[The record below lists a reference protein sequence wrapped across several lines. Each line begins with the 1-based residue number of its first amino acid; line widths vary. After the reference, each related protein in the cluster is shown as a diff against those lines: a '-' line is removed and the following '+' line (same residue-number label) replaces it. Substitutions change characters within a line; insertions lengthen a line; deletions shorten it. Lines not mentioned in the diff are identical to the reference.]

1 MTKIEFLQQLY
12 NLLGVLPADE
22 RDDIIAD
29 FEEHFSVGTSEGK
42 SEEQICS
49 ELGDPKSC
57 AAQYLNDE
65 PKKADAVYGAEKNG
79 NPRYE
84 TKASDVIGASPR
96 PQNARGGGYYGTEKG
111 NPQRNHMLWSILF
124 FLGVFAAI
132 GVYPSSIGMMASF
145 FACLFFAG
153 VTGAIAASPAAFGF
167 VFSIGIM
174 LFAAGL
180 FLFLFMTSFLKLSW
194 RRADL

>member
-12 NLLGVLPADE
+12 NLLGVLPAEE

-65 PKKADAVYGAEKNG
+65 PKKADTVYGAEKTAIRDMK
-79 NPRYE
+79 PR
-84 TKASDVIGASPR
+84 R
-96 PQNARGGGYYGTEKG
+96 P
-111 NPQRNHMLWSILF
+111 M
-124 FLGVFAAI
+124 
-132 GVYPSSIGMMASF
+132 
-145 FACLFFAG
+145 
-153 VTGAIAASPAAFGF
+153 
-167 VFSIGIM
+167 
-174 LFAAGL
+174 
-180 FLFLFMTSFLKLSW
+180 
-194 RRADL
+194 

>member
-12 NLLGVLPADE
+12 NLLGGLPADE

-65 PKKADAVYGAEKNG
+65 PKKSRRRIRRRKKTAIRDMK
-79 NPRYE
+79 PR
-84 TKASDVIGASPR
+84 R
-96 PQNARGGGYYGTEKG
+96 P
-111 NPQRNHMLWSILF
+111 M
-124 FLGVFAAI
+124 
-132 GVYPSSIGMMASF
+132 
-145 FACLFFAG
+145 
-153 VTGAIAASPAAFGF
+153 
-167 VFSIGIM
+167 
-174 LFAAGL
+174 
-180 FLFLFMTSFLKLSW
+180 
-194 RRADL
+194 

>member
-12 NLLGVLPADE
+12 NLLGGLPADE

-65 PKKADAVYGAEKNG
+65 PKKPTPYTAQKKTAIRDMK
-79 NPRYE
+79 PR
-84 TKASDVIGASPR
+84 R
-96 PQNARGGGYYGTEKG
+96 P
-111 NPQRNHMLWSILF
+111 M
-124 FLGVFAAI
+124 
-132 GVYPSSIGMMASF
+132 
-145 FACLFFAG
+145 
-153 VTGAIAASPAAFGF
+153 
-167 VFSIGIM
+167 
-174 LFAAGL
+174 
-180 FLFLFMTSFLKLSW
+180 
-194 RRADL
+194 

>member
-84 TKASDVIGASPR
+84 TKASDVIGASPLR
-96 PQNARGGGYYGTEKG
+96 KTACPVKSEFFKKITTPCYNLHKIRTLRDYIRGAVK
-111 NPQRNHMLWSILF
+111 
-124 FLGVFAAI
+124 
-132 GVYPSSIGMMASF
+132 
-145 FACLFFAG
+145 
-153 VTGAIAASPAAFGF
+153 
-167 VFSIGIM
+167 
-174 LFAAGL
+174 
-180 FLFLFMTSFLKLSW
+180 
-194 RRADL
+194 